1 MLTDQLF
8 GTNGVTEGLGNLN
21 GAWIQAYEI
30 GIDKRTRVEKKT
42 NLLNFTNVDDEED
55 KHQTNN
61 TSSRGQMVHKSNRIA
76 EKETLVELELSE
88 DGRRI
93 QPH

>member
-1 MLTDQLF
+1 MIFYGAKDAGKSTFLFQTSFFNMLTDQLF

-55 KHQTNN
+55 KH
-61 TSSRGQMVHKSNRIA
+61 
-76 EKETLVELELSE
+76 
-88 DGRRI
+88 
-93 QPH
+93 